1 MASWFKHIGGVLVL
15 GVELTDGSA
24 ATVPAAVTDVFGTV
38 AVPEHGLVLD
48 ADGVRG
54 LRALTAR
61 LAESAQERSAGRG
74 R

>member
-15 GVELTDGSA
+15 GVELPDGST

-38 AVPEHGLVLD
+38 VVQERGLVLD
-48 ADGVRG
+48 ADGLRG

-61 LAESAQERSAGRG
+61 LLEGGQGRLAGADR
-74 R
+74 